1 LKNSSVPK
9 RPASFRAPDERRAA
23 LLRYNIGAMLSI
35 KNVSLALL
43 FGLLSSSVGL
53 SQEPTAAQREEVR
66 RLIKELHAHPWPG
79 VYAVAIPLQWD
90 LSLTAPMQKILE
102 VGPAAQDALIE
113 SLSDAA
119 IKDQVTILLGGI
131 GDERAVGPIIEAM
144 VEKNRLASTPHA
156 ERINLSANIALTN
169 ITVAD
174 TIWHYGGGI
183 VRTTPPDNSKE
194 LWMKWWRRNRAT
206 FTVRSITRSRLY
218 SNYPNYGI
226 YRQKQG

>member
-1 LKNSSVPK
+1 
-9 RPASFRAPDERRAA
+9 
-23 LLRYNIGAMLSI
+23 MLSV
-35 KNVSLALL
+35 KNGSLALL
-43 FGLLSSSVGL
+43 FVLLFSSAGL
-53 SQEPTAAQREEVR
+53 SQEMTTAQREEVR
-66 RLIKELHAHPWPG
+66 GLIKELHAQPWPG

-90 LSLTAPMQKILE
+90 LSLTAPMQRILE

-119 IKDQVTILLGGI
+119 IKDQVIILLGGI
-131 GDERAVGPIIEAM
+131 GNERAVGPIIDAM
-144 VEKNRLASTPHA
+144 VEQNKLASTPHA

-183 VRTTPPDNSKE
+183 VQTSPPANSKE

-206 FTVRSITRSRLY
+206 FTVRGITRSRLY